1 MPNLFQDCPHVPLAF
16 SPEPICFTVH
26 FFFSGFLSHQGLALV
41 AIRFLLCSLLPLLF
55 TIPAKRNQNDWTS
68 HTSIGNLLY
77 EAFHH
82 LQFVPNE
89 THLSQVLISLPPY
102 QKRVPFSL
110 PIGFPHFLLGSNL
123 RFLHI
128 SNSSRQYQTHLLPL
142 ENVFYSFFENF
153 IQCVLVII
161 IPLFT
166 QIHPDPLPHPY
177 YPKIFFLKD

>member
-1 MPNLFQDCPHVPLAF
+1 MYFSRAVLHYFWLLPTWGRIFMSWMPNLFQDCPHVPLAF

-41 AIRFLLCSLLPLLF
+41 AIHFLLCSLLPLLF

-102 QKRVPFSL
+102 QKRVPFSTSNRIS
-110 PIGFPHFLLGSNL
+110 PFPSG
-123 RFLHI
+123 
-128 SNSSRQYQTHLLPL
+128 
-142 ENVFYSFFENF
+142 
-153 IQCVLVII
+153 IQ
-161 IPLFT
+161 
-166 QIHPDPLPHPY
+166 
-177 YPKIFFLKD
+177 PKIPSYF